1 MASFTRGT
9 TPTIRIRITKPTNFD
24 MTRIS
29 KCHLTIEQVGT
40 GKELV
45 FENPVIDTEE
55 KTVSVHLTQEQAL
68 LFKSGS
74 VEVQLKIK
82 LSDGNVCVCN
92 ILKGGIDRILEETI
106 L

>member
-24 MTRIS
+24 MTRVA
-29 KCHLTIEQVGT
+29 KCTLKIEQVGT
-40 GKELV
+40 GRELL

-55 KTVSVHLTQEQAL
+55 KTASVHLTQEESLSLKA
-68 LFKSGS
+68 GS
-74 VEVQLKIK
+74 VEVQLKVELI
-82 LSDGNVCVCN
+82 DGNVLTHN
-92 ILKGGIDRILEETI
+92 ILKGSIDRILDETI